1 MNFPSK
7 APHATTRPTQTFWPG
22 TRRPQPPPTPPTHDA
37 GRDDKQDDEHAPDE
51 PGYGHGV

>member
-22 TRRPQPPPTPPTHDA
+22 TRRPQPPPAPRTHDA